1 MLFYD
6 WRNDLLSKKIKIIV
20 GIALASA
27 FIIGH
32 YSFYLMPIG
41 KTDMGMVYVFNIN
54 DEMKAEIKR
63 EVSEDRKFKKFIW
76 DNKVT
81 VDEKE
86 INSAVAAYKQTY
98 PNVKDDEAIRRVK
111 KGLFLQKIVDDDKL
125 NQKFQKYMRE
135 GV

>member
-1 MLFYD
+1 M
-6 WRNDLLSKKIKIIV
+6 SKKIKIIV

-54 DEMKAEIKR
+54 DEMKAEI
-63 EVSEDRKFKKFIW
+63 KKFIW